1 MLNLRQTVVP
11 HESSDE
17 VLYATTAEYS
27 DLSDQG
33 EYQLYEPT
41 LEEREGLIVYL
52 EDINGI

>member
-1 MLNLRQTVVP
+1 MVP